1 MGRSTKQRTA
11 IAEAL
16 RRAARPLLPLEIL
29 SDAQQSVPNLN
40 LATIYRNLNLLIQ
53 EQLVAAVQLPG
64 QPTRFEIAGHHHH
77 HFHCREC
84 DKVFDIHACSS
95 AISQLAPKGFAVDD
109 HEVIL
114 YGRCPS
120 CRPARQTRPAQ
131 PRRSMR

>member
-1 MGRSTKQRTA
+1 MPRSTKQRAA

-16 RRAARPLLPLEIL
+16 RRAARPLLPPEIL

-53 EQLVAAVQLPG
+53 EQLVAAVHLPG

-77 HFHCREC
+77 HFHCRKC

-120 CRPARQTRPAQ
+120 CRPARQAQPAQ
-131 PRRSMR
+131 PRRSVR